1 MTSLG
6 TDLRSPR
13 FRFVAD
19 TVDLFQKTLFPSF
32 SLAGSHRSLP
42 PSNSP
47 VPARQLRTCATDVYH
62 TSRRKCAHTQK
73 CVPMRRVHVP
83 GETLKCAPESTGA
96 HARSSR
102 ERRGAALP
110 DATRFLTRSPSPSV
124 SLSLSVPSISPPPLL
139 LFPFPLHA
147 LRTHPAWH
155 VRARVCVCRESN
167 DGNET
172 LSSTISR
179 KVIHDEFPKV
189 EEACYAAPN
198 CCLYIRSR
206 RR

>member
-1 MTSLG
+1 MTVYSRSNPLPPLQHWSRDISELSRRVMTSLG

-124 SLSLSVPSISPPPLL
+124 SLSLFRLSLLRRFFFSPSPSMLS
-139 LFPFPLHA
+139 A
-147 LRTHPAWH
+147 LTQRGMCAC
-155 VRARVCVCRESN
+155 VCVC
-167 DGNET
+167 
-172 LSSTISR
+172 
-179 KVIHDEFPKV
+179 V
-189 EEACYAAPN
+189 
-198 CCLYIRSR
+198 
-206 RR
+206 

>member
-124 SLSLSVPSISPPPLL
+124 SLSLCSVYLSSAASSFPLPPPCS
-139 LFPFPLHA
+139 PHSPSVA
-147 LRTHPAWH
+147 C
-155 VRARVCVCRESN
+155 ARVCVC
-167 DGNET
+167 
-172 LSSTISR
+172 
-179 KVIHDEFPKV
+179 V
-189 EEACYAAPN
+189 
-198 CCLYIRSR
+198 
-206 RR
+206 